1 MEIIELYDED
11 GQLVKFNLMDTFGMD
26 EDEYVVL
33 EPFDSDEF
41 QYLLKVERIGKEINF
56 RSIEDSNELKD
67 AIDVYEELKREQKG
81 D

>member
-11 GQLVKFNLMDTFGMD
+11 GQLIKFNLLDTFGMD
-26 EDEYVVL
+26 EDEYAVL
-33 EPFDSDEF
+33 ETLESDEF
-41 QYLLKVERIGKEINF
+41 QYLLKVERIGEEINF